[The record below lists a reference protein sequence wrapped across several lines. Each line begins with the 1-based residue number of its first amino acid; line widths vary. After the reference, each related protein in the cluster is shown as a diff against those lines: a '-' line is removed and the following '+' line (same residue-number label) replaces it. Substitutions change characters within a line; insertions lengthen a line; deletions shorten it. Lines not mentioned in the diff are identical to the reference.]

1 MIDNF
6 ELITNYLKKVESEI
20 KLDRSY
26 DNIVWYLQIL
36 KRKKDNPDTVASNTV
51 VIKDYY
57 FNSADEMLDK
67 KENIIKYCVDNNARA
82 YIRLNPRCNSSI
94 IKQML
99 KDSVA
104 ALDNCSSIKLNK
116 IISGAVGN
124 SSIPKSYGNFKTWII
139 DIDTN
144 DREFID
150 EVKCS
155 ILDIAHDYMSAEDF
169 KEFSKSMFEI
179 PTKNGVHVICKP
191 FNLKQLGE
199 RFADLKS
206 AKRFADFVD
215 IHKDNPTILYMT

>member
-6 ELITNYLKKVESEI
+6 EIITNYLKKVESEI

-139 DIDTN
+139 DIDTK

-150 EVKCS
+150 EVKGS
-155 ILDIAHDYMSAEDF
+155 ILSIVYDYTYTSDNDF
-169 KEFSKSMFEI
+169 EEFSKSMFEI

-191 FNLKQLGE
+191 FNFKQLGE
-199 RFADLKS
+199 RFS
-206 AKRFADFVD
+206 DFVD
-215 IHKDNPTILYMT
+215 IHKDNPTILYCL

>member
-6 ELITNYLKKVESEI
+6 ELIASYLKKVEKEI
-20 KLDRSY
+20 KIDKNY

-36 KRKKDNPDTVASNTV
+36 KRKKDNPDTVSSNTV

-57 FNSADEMLDK
+57 FNSSDEMLDK

-94 IKQML
+94 IRQTL
-99 KDSVA
+99 KNLVA
-104 ALDNCSSIKLNK
+104 VIDNCSSIKINK

-124 SSIPKSYGNFKTWII
+124 SSIPKTYGNFKTWIV
-139 DIDTN
+139 DIDTK
-144 DREFID
+144 DKEFID
-150 EVKCS
+150 KVKYDILS
-155 ILDIAHDYMSAEDF
+155 IIYNYMSSKDF

-191 FNLKQLGE
+191 FNLKQLSE
-199 RFADLKS
+199 RFV
-206 AKRFADFVD
+206 DFVY
-215 IHKDNPTILYMT
+215 IHKDNPTILYIP